1 MSVTVAE
8 EPESS
13 LEGEAAIARLAGL
26 GAVLWRYRELALIV
40 AITAFAAGL
49 RFWQL
54 TTLPF
59 GFHNDEGNVTLD
71 AQRVLDEG
79 WIGPYSLRAL
89 GYPIAFNY
97 FVAPF
102 LAVLGWG
109 VLAVRLPAAILGTA
123 AIPLMYLVARNAAG
137 WRAGLCAAVLLA
149 VSLWHLQLSR
159 LGFPVIGWPA
169 AELAAIL
176 CLQYGLRT
184 RHWGWFI
191 PAGLVAGISIW
202 IYPSASAFVVGVAI
216 AVGVWLALRLW
227 SERRSLGVP
236 FARDVVLLAIF
247 GLSTF
252 LGAWPMIEYTRENP
266 VSERFDSVYVFGDRR
281 REDCL
286 KVTPEQRDQ
295 KCQYAVATG
304 FADRVDVL
312 REKTQVLWRSL
323 VSEPRVDNADGV
335 GSTPPVGRLAMYLA
349 LAGAVV
355 AVARYRRMDIASGI
369 ALAAAPLI
377 AGFTIVTLDGQ
388 YRRSFGLVPF
398 IALFGGMAL
407 AFAWEWLEER
417 GRWLGMAAA
426 AGVAVVLV
434 VAGAGSVRW
443 YFDDYAHQPGT
454 RFTFFPEMRRASEYI
469 DSLGHPYVYFY
480 SDRASIGH
488 ESRQVLA
495 PDIAGG
501 EDRSEQFTR
510 DDPKAVR
517 YDLAPHSNPAFPI
530 TRDPDG
536 AVFILM
542 NAYAIEEREE
552 YALDDIQARYPGGQ
566 VRMVTDPEWNS
577 VEYIAYYLP
586 RDLLESYASKESVEF
601 KPAPPP

>member
-1 MSVTVAE
+1 MSTTAAGRERPVVSRVAAE
-8 EPESS
+8 RV
-13 LEGEAAIARLAGL
+13 AAWTG
-26 GAVLWRYRELALIV
+26 VLWRYREAALVI
-40 AITAFAAGL
+40 AITGFAAVL
-49 RFWQL
+49 RLWDL
-54 TTLPF
+54 TVLPF

-79 WIGPYSLRAL
+79 WIGPYSPRAL

-102 LAVLGWG
+102 LAVFGWG
-109 VLAVRLPAAILGTA
+109 VLAVRLPAAITGIA

-137 WRAGLCAAVLLA
+137 WRAGLCAAVLLS

-159 LGFPVIGWPA
+159 VGYPVIAWPT
-169 AELAAIL
+169 AELAVIL

-184 RHWGWFI
+184 RRSGWFVA
-191 PAGLVAGISIW
+191 AGLVTGLSIW
-202 IYPSASAFVVGVAI
+202 IYPSATAFVGGVAI
-216 AVGVWLALRLW
+216 AVGAWLALRLW
-227 SERRSLGVP
+227 SDRRVLGVP
-236 FARDVVLLAIF
+236 FARDAVLLVIF

-266 VSERFDSVYVFGDRR
+266 VSDRFDSVYVFGDRR
-281 REDCL
+281 RENCL
-286 KVTPEQRDQ
+286 PVAPEQRDD
-295 KCQYAVATG
+295 KCRYAVATG
-304 FADRVDVL
+304 FDERFDVL
-312 REKTQVLWRSL
+312 REKARNLYWSL
-323 VSEPRVDNADGV
+323 TSEARVDAVDGV
-335 GSTPPVGRLAMYLA
+335 GSVPPVGRLAMYLA
-349 LAGAVV
+349 LAGVAV
-355 AVARYRRMDIASGI
+355 AVARYRRMDIAVAIG
-369 ALAAAPLI
+369 LAAVPLI
-377 AGFTIVTLDGQ
+377 AGFTIITLDGQ

-407 AFAWEWLEER
+407 ASAWERLDAR
-417 GRWLGMAAA
+417 GRW
-426 AGVAVVLV
+426 AGVA
-434 VAGAGSVRW
+434 AGAGVAAVLVFAGASSVRW
-443 YFDDYAHQPGT
+443 YFDEYPHQPAT
-454 RFTFFPEMRRASEYI
+454 RFTFFPEMRLASEYI

-510 DDPKAVR
+510 DVPKLAR
-517 YDLAPHSNPAFPI
+517 YDLAPQSNPAYPV
-530 TRDPDG
+530 TRQPDG
-536 AVFILM
+536 AVFLLM
-542 NAYAIEEREE
+542 NAYAIEERKE

-566 VRMVTDPEWNS
+566 IRMVTNPEWNS

-601 KPAPPP
+601 KPAAPP